1 MDAETEEPELSAEQ
15 QAIDAAEFLYEEKT
29 IRR

>member
-1 MDAETEEPELSAEQ
+1 MDVEIEEPKLSAEQ